1 VLCFI
6 TEPSPKRREKGRVA
20 AFEVCRR
27 GGEKGRVVACVKEEG
42 EGKRVPLLER
52 REMGR
57 KWILTSS

>member
-1 VLCFI
+1 LP
-6 TEPSPKRREKGRVA
+6 ER
-20 AFEVCRR
+20 
-27 GGEKGRVVACVKEEG
+27 GEKGRVVAYVKEEG